1 MVGTVRV
8 PCNDDVTPPDR
19 VGRGV
24 EVAGPRRSEILQRRR
39 RPLYDGIRSSNIRVT
54 AVVVA
59 GEYLDND
66 DGFIFIRG
74 FFFLSIKKGMVHS
87 PTSAYNI
94 RVAESRLPA
103 RGQRGMLMLCAA
115 PSRGGRRNPNRVL
128 NIAKYREAVQHS
140 L

>member
-74 FFFLSIKKGMVHS
+74 FFFLVQKKEWCTHPRQHTIYGWQK
-87 PTSAYNI
+87 AGY
-94 RVAESRLPA
+94 RLEG
-103 RGQRGMLMLCAA
+103 RGAC
-115 PSRGGRRNPNRVL
+115 
-128 NIAKYREAVQHS
+128 
-140 L
+140 

>member
-66 DGFIFIRG
+66 EVLFSFA
-74 FFFLSIKKGMVHS
+74 FFF
-87 PTSAYNI
+87 
-94 RVAESRLPA
+94 
-103 RGQRGMLMLCAA
+103 
-115 PSRGGRRNPNRVL
+115 
-128 NIAKYREAVQHS
+128 
-140 L
+140 